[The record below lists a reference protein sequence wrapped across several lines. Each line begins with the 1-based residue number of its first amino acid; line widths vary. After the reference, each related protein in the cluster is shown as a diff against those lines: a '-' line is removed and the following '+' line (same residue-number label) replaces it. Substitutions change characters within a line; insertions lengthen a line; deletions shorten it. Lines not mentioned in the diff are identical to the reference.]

1 MGIVTDAEKWYFM
14 ECTLENERKPV
25 FKLSKPLFVAYED
38 EGMKDMAEKVLG
50 HILWL
55 LEEAQKPVK
64 AKRVRSGELP
74 KVTDLEG
81 KTN

>member
-1 MGIVTDAEKWYFM
+1 M
-14 ECTLENERKPV
+14 ECTLDNEGELS

-64 AKRVRSGELP
+64 ALEESREIKRVRSGELP